1 MRQRHIYVKT
11 TYKALTRRPWS
22 LTLGFLACLGLGGL
36 RRQRHN
42 PGRICHSFFR
52 RGANLDV
59 TGSIITVAAA
69 ILLLLCGITTSI

>member
-1 MRQRHIYVKT
+1 MLAFTLMIIKKNVFVLHKQKLKVTAFMRQQHIYVKT

-42 PGRICHSFFR
+42 PGRMCHSFFR
-52 RGANLDV
+52 
-59 TGSIITVAAA
+59 
-69 ILLLLCGITTSI
+69 